1 MGIDYA
7 KLRTNMVDNQLRTT
21 DVTDHA
27 VLDAMG
33 EVPREA
39 FVPAALRPLAYI
51 DEDIRLPGGRY
62 VIEPSPF
69 AKLVQLAGVRAGD
82 FILDVGCATGYS
94 AAVLSRL
101 ASSVIALEEDEALAA
116 TATETLSD
124 HGFDNVAVVTG
135 PLTAGYAAEG
145 PYDLIMVEGAVET
158 VPQALIDQMRD
169 GGRMVVVEGHGNA
182 AAAWLYVRD
191 GDVVSRRRGFNC
203 AVKSLPGFS
212 REAEFVF

>member
-21 DVTDHA
+21 DVTNHA
-27 VLDAMG
+27 VLGAMG
-33 EVPREA
+33 EVAREA
-39 FVPAALRPLAYI
+39 FVPGTLRPLAYI
-51 DEDIRLPGGRY
+51 DEDIKLSGGRY
-62 VIEPSPF
+62 VMEPSPF
-69 AKLVQLAGVRAGD
+69 AKLVQLAGIQDGD
-82 FILDVGCATGYS
+82 FVLDVGCANGYS

-101 ASSVIALEEDEALAA
+101 ASSVIALEEDQTLADE
-116 TATETLSD
+116 ATETLNQQ
-124 HGFDNVAVVTG
+124 GFDNVVVVTG
-135 PLTAGYAAEG
+135 PLAQGYAAEG
-145 PYDLIMVEGAVET
+145 PYDVIVVEGAVET
-158 VPQALIDQMRD
+158 VPQTLIDQLRD
-169 GGRMVVVEGHGNA
+169 GGRMVVVEGEGNA